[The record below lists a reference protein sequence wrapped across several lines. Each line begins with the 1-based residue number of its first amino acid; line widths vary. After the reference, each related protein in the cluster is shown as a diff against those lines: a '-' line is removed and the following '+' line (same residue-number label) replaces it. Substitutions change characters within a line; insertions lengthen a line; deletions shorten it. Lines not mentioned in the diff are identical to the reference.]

1 MELTMQ
7 ERKKLI
13 RARVQRHLQNA
24 ILCTSFRHV
33 ISARFV
39 LLEDASL
46 WYSYAKSHRTKCR
59 GLPPKPA

>member
-13 RARVQRHLQNA
+13 RARMQRHLQNA
-24 ILCTSFRHV
+24 VLRTSSRHV

-46 WYSYAKSHRTKCR
+46 
-59 GLPPKPA
+59 